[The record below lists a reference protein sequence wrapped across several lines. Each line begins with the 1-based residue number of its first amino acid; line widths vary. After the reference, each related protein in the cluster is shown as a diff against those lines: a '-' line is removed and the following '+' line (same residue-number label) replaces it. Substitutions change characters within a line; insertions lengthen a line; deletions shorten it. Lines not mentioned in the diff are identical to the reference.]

1 MAQMAKYLPAM
12 RETWV
17 QSLGQEDPL
26 EKGKATRSSILAWS
40 ISLTEESGGL
50 QSMGSQKAARWV
62 WNSEFV
68 GFRKVIRLK
77 IVYFLLSAAG
87 SGMSSVVNH
96 TQNFVAKL
104 RRRSKREIKMIQS
117 FMGAQAGFATK

>member
-1 MAQMAKYLPAM
+1 MAQMAQYLPALW
-12 RETWV
+12 ETWV

>member
-12 RETWV
+12 WETWV

>member
-1 MAQMAKYLPAM
+1 M
-12 RETWV
+12 E
-17 QSLGQEDPL
+17 
-26 EKGKATRSSILAWS
+26 
-40 ISLTEESGGL
+40 
-50 QSMGSQKAARWV
+50 SQKAARWV

-68 GFRKVIRLK
+68 GFRKVISLK
-77 IVYFLLSAAG
+77 IAYFLLSVAG

-104 RRRSKREIKMIQS
+104 RRRSKREIKIMQS

>member
-1 MAQMAKYLPAM
+1 
-12 RETWV
+12 
-17 QSLGQEDPL
+17 
-26 EKGKATRSSILAWS
+26 
-40 ISLTEESGGL
+40 
-50 QSMGSQKAARWV
+50 MGSQKAARWV

-68 GFRKVIRLK
+68 GFRKVISLK

-87 SGMSSVVNH
+87 SGMSSVVNL

-104 RRRSKREIKMIQS
+104 RRRSKREIKMMQS